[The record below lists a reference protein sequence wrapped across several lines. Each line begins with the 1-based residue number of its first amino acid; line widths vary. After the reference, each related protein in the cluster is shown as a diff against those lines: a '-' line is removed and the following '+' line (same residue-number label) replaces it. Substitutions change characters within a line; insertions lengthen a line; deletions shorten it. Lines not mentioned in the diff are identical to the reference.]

1 MNILVTLN
9 SQYIKPLKIMLWSLF
24 FNNKEE
30 KFDIYLMHSS
40 ITEEEIEDL
49 YHFISRH
56 NSRLFEITIPKKVFD
71 NAPVV
76 KHYSVEMYY
85 RLLAYKFLP
94 ADLDRILY
102 LDPDILVINPIREL
116 YYTDLQGY
124 LYAASYHNRIPIKVI
139 NALRLKAYE
148 MEEYFNSGVL
158 LMNLPLHRKNIKEQ
172 EIFQYIAKN
181 KNRLLLPDQDVLNAL
196 YSRDIKKLDEIKY
209 NYDARYYL
217 YYKLQ
222 TNGKVN
228 MDYIMR
234 NTAIIHF
241 CGKNKPWRPDYNGNF
256 KSLYKHY
263 EVLALYR

>member
-1 MNILVTLN
+1 MNILVTLDSN
-9 SQYIKPLKIMLWSLF
+9 YIKPLKIMLWSLF
-24 FNNKEE
+24 FNNKGE

-40 ITEEEIEDL
+40 ITKKEIDDL
-49 YHFISRH
+49 H
-56 NSRLFEITIPKKVFD
+56 NFVSAHNNRLFEIRIPANTFKS
-71 NAPVV
+71 APVV

-94 ADLDRILY
+94 TELDRVLY

-116 YYTDLQGY
+116 YDMDIEGY
-124 LYAASYHNRIPIKVI
+124 LYAASYHNRIPLKVI

-158 LMNLPLHRKNIKEQ
+158 LMNLPLHRNYIKEQ
-172 EIFQYIAKN
+172 DIFDYISKN

-196 YSRDIKKLDEIKY
+196 YSKKIKKLDEIEY
-209 NYDARYYL
+209 NYDARFYL

-234 NTAIIHF
+234 NTVILHF
-241 CGKNKPWRPDYNGNF
+241 CGKNKPWNPDYNGNF

-263 EVLALYR
+263 EILALYR

>member
-1 MNILVTLN
+1 LNILVTLDSN
-9 SQYIKPLKIMLWSLF
+9 YIKPLKIMLWSLF
-24 FNNKEE
+24 FNNKGE

-40 ITEEEIEDL
+40 ISQEEINDL
-49 YHFISRH
+49 HDFVSSH
-56 NSRLFEITIPKKVFD
+56 NNRLFEITIPHDTFY
-71 NAPVV
+71 NAPIV

-94 ADLDRILY
+94 TNLDRILY

-116 YYTDLQGY
+116 YDMDIDGY
-124 LYAASYHNRIPIKVI
+124 LYAASFHNRIPLKVI

-158 LMNLPLHRKNIKEQ
+158 LMNLPLHRKYIKEQ
-172 EIFQYIAKN
+172 DIFDYIAKN

-196 YSRDIKKLDEIKY
+196 YSKEIKKLDEIKY

-222 TNGKVN
+222 NNGKVN
-228 MDYIMR
+228 MDYVMR
-234 NTAIIHF
+234 NTVILHF
-241 CGKNKPWRPDYNGNF
+241 CGKNKPWHPDYSGNF

-263 EVLALYR
+263 EILALYR